1 MTDQTNDQ
9 AVQEEAVEQ
18 QPVILSFQMS
28 LDNVNNLLAF
38 LSNANGAVN
47 LLTSVGAAT
56 SNPIPLWI
64 QIIRSQAVAQLQ
76 QMQEAAQAA
85 QAGTEESAPTVQ

>member
-9 AVQEEAVEQ
+9 VAQEEVAAE
-18 QPVILSFQMS
+18 QPVILAFQMS
-28 LDNVNNLLAF
+28 LDNVNGLLGF

-47 LLTSVGAAT
+47 LLTSLGAAT
-56 SNPIPLWI
+56 TNPIPLWI

-76 QMQEAAQAA
+76 QMQAAQ
-85 QAGTEESAPTVQ
+85 EEQSADSTSTVQ